1 MLKQPVCL
9 HRENRHTH
17 HRPNRVIMRYS
28 ILLSAFLLSSLLAG
42 CSSSEELAN
51 QPRTTVEIIN
61 NNFYDMNIF
70 IVRSGQRIRLG
81 NVRGNGS
88 RVLTIPAY
96 IADTGGSFRFLADPI
111 GGNRGPISQEMY
123 VNPGDEVRLTIPA
136 Q

>member
-1 MLKQPVCL
+1 
-9 HRENRHTH
+9 
-17 HRPNRVIMRYS
+17 MRLP
-28 ILLSAFLLSSLLAG
+28 IAVLLFLLTGLLAG
-42 CSSSEELAN
+42 CSGSEEMAN

-70 IVRSGQRIRLG
+70 IIRSGQRIRLG

-96 IADTGGSFRFLADPI
+96 VADTGGSFRFLADPI
-111 GGNRGPISQEMY
+111 GSNRGPISQEMFI
-123 VNPGDEVRLTIPA
+123 NPGDEVRLTIPA